1 MRAPNGFGSI
11 TKMSGKRRNPF
22 RVQITTGWQVITN
35 EDGNPIMDADGEPKT
50 RRIRKTLGYFPTRQ
64 AAMIALAE
72 YNKSPYDLDV
82 ATVTWLDV
90 WNKWG
95 PAAIENAGASL
106 APQLRKAHERCAPL
120 YTMKMKDIRK
130 GHMQD
135 VLDSIS
141 HMNATSQQRLKYVM
155 TQNFKWALENDVVVK
170 DYSQFLTVSVKE
182 KEEEEELHY
191 PFTVDEIKTLWKNE
205 AELMPLPIGKGRFPK
220 YTTVQGNRAML
231 VLIYTGMRCM
241 ELGNLKSADV
251 HLEERYIDLRG
262 TKTKAAKR
270 IVPLH
275 KDILPVIEKLLAD
288 GGDHLV
294 VDGNGK
300 PLRYDQ
306 WNNHIRSN
314 ANKLLSGDHT
324 LHDTRHTFI
333 SAAERCGL
341 NAESIILKRIVG
353 HSTKGNTTAIY
364 THKDL
369 PDLLEAIDK
378 VDLMKNGD

>member
-1 MRAPNGFGSI
+1 MRAPNKFGSI
-11 TKMSGKRRNPF
+11 YKMSGKRRNPW
-22 RVQITTGWQVITN
+22 RVQITTGWQFITD
-35 EDGNPIMDADGEPKT
+35 EDGNHIMDADGEPKT
-50 RRIRKTLGYFPTRQ
+50 RRIRKTLGYFSTRQ

-72 YNKSPYDLDV
+72 YNKSPYDLDI
-82 ATVTWLDV
+82 ATFTWLDV
-90 WNKWG
+90 WKKWG
-95 PAAIENAGASL
+95 PAAIENGSASL
-106 APQLRKAHERCAPL
+106 GPQLKKAHERCAPL
-120 YTMKMKDIRK
+120 YSMKMKDIRK

-135 VLDSIS
+135 ILDSIA
-141 HMNATSQQRLKYVM
+141 HMSSTTQHRLKYTM
-155 TQNFKWALENDVVVK
+155 QQTFKWALENDVVVK

-182 KEEEEELHY
+182 KEEDEELHY
-191 PFTVDEIKTLWKNE
+191 PFTVEEIKTLWQHTNE
-205 AELMPLPIGKGRFPK
+205 ATSLPNGKGNRVH
-220 YTTVQGNRAML
+220 TTVWAYKAML
-231 VLIYTGMRCM
+231 VLIYTGLRVM

-251 HLEERYIDLRG
+251 HVEERYIDLRG

-275 KDILPVIEKLLAD
+275 KDIIPVIEELLAD

-294 VDGNGK
+294 VSGVGK
-300 PLRYDQ
+300 QLRYDQ
-306 WNNHIRSN
+306 WYYHVLAA
-314 ANKLLSGDHT
+314 ANKLIEGDHT

-333 SAAERCGL
+333 SAAERSGL
-341 NAESIILKRIVG
+341 SAESIILKRIVG